1 MVGHGRVTRSVRCVG
16 GEGSVED
23 VELLLRRYRCRSC
36 GAVVRVAPR
45 GLLTRRAYA
54 MPTIVLALAWWALAR
69 RTTSTIRALLR
80 PGERVGTTAEEQ
92 RWSTLLRWARR
103 GTPALSSES
112 LRAQVARRLESLRRH
127 LGGLALG
134 PLTPELAVAAAHHA
148 GENWLFAGVP
158 KGGPPMRIPE

>member
-1 MVGHGRVTRSVRCVG
+1 MVGHGRVSRSVRCVG
-16 GEGSVED
+16 LDGGVED
-23 VELLLRRYRCRSC
+23 LELLLRRYRCRSC

-80 PGERVGTTAEEQ
+80 PDQRVGTTAEGQ

-103 GTPALSSES
+103 GTRTPRSGS

-127 LGGLALG
+127 LGGLGLG
-134 PLTPELAVAAAHHA
+134 PLTPALVIAASHHV
-148 GENWLFAGVP
+148 GEAWLFCRIDP
-158 KGGPPMRIPE
+158 TDPPIRIPE